1 MGIMSH
7 GYSISHFVSPS
18 AKFLGAYLSYPST
31 MREEK
36 GAVSL
41 IKSVSPLSKEK
52 ERLVHISTR
61 TGEEEGSR
69 RPRTECLPIMHEDVL
84 YLTADTMEDV
94 LGSASLL
101 PSHDFVSC
109 HLFSY

>member
-1 MGIMSH
+1 MGVMSH
-7 GYSISHFVSPS
+7 GYRISHFVSPS
-18 AKFLGAYLSYPST
+18 AKFLGAYLPYPST

-41 IKSVSPLSKEK
+41 VKSVSPLSKEK

-61 TGEEEGSR
+61 TGEEVGSR
-69 RPRTECLPIMHEDVL
+69 RPGTPIMHVDVL
-84 YLTADTMEDV
+84 CLTADTMEDV

-101 PSHDFVSC
+101 PSHDFESC